1 MTQAY
6 LIPYDSWDFSTPIF
20 AFDVQTSEQREDSW
34 TWSQYALESGSEV
47 SDHAVEQPRTY
58 SLSGIVTAALAE
70 SEDEVYTRCS
80 DMHAALV
87 EYARTRQPVTL
98 VCGLWADEVVIEKV
112 SAKRGQDTGDAVEI
126 EVSLRSFAV
135 VEYRTEE
142 IPPELLSPPAK
153 KKAQAEPAAVKGEA
167 ADEQLVAA
175 DEQSATDTRSPAAI
189 VFDAGVDGFSSALD
203 PFRTTE
209 VEAS

>member
-20 AFDVQTSEQREDSW
+20 AFDIETSEQREDSW

-112 SAKRGQDTGDAVEI
+112 SAKRGQETGDAVEI

-167 ADEQLVAA
+167 ADEQIPETQAEAEAVDASIA
-175 DEQSATDTRSPAAI
+175 WKNKDTITNLFTGGSNPH
-189 VFDAGVDGFSSALD
+189 VE
-203 PFRTTE
+203 TE
-209 VEAS
+209 VEAT